1 MCAFTQSVTACGG
14 EDNRWAG
21 GMFEGAVAR
30 PKQVLAA
37 WAVVVGLLAL
47 LGANV
52 ESRLH
57 RQDLVVPGTRSAKA
71 AEVAKK
77 QFGDAQS
84 LVVVLEGP
92 SSDLVAQTKAL
103 AARLDTLPRVDTVGP
118 WAPGAGKS
126 LRPKPDRTVVLVRLN
141 QEFESASQE
150 GVPRVREVVRD
161 TLHRPVRAYVSGYAD
176 VAAGIDRESISAL
189 KRAELF
195 AAPLLIIV
203 LLLVFR
209 SPIAALLP
217 LALGMVTIA
226 SGRGLI
232 DLANRVWSLDV
243 VALNMASMM
252 GLALGVDYSLVL
264 VSRFREE
271 LAAGRSTA
279 DAVRVASRTAGHT
292 ILFAGVALACA
303 MVAANF
309 VAPGGI
315 LFSSG
320 VGVLT
325 SVALSVGSAAVALPA
340 ALMLLGDRVGVRSD
354 PARSGWGGLLLRATS
369 RPALAAALIVVAL
382 GALAAPAIGLAMGP
396 PDPRALPA
404 SSPERRDFEHIY
416 HSMGGGWTAPY
427 EVIVVARKGRVTDPE
442 RLQAL
447 GNWQQR
453 IAREPEIRGV
463 FGPAPI
469 AARSERLKKV
479 QSSLTKAG
487 GAIQKAKRD
496 QARLG
501 DGLARVGDGVGQM
514 RDGLAQAAAGAQALA
529 GGADQGGAG
538 AAKLRAGLA
547 TAAAGAQRL
556 QDGLAAADAGASA
569 LARGDAQLATGA
581 RQLER
586 GLERA
591 ASKTRTSLPDVE
603 RLRSGLEQG
612 SKDVGALRRP
622 AQDATSAVAE
632 AASALKRMTVGVADP
647 QYARAL
653 QAVLTAQAN
662 LTGKHPLTGAQVQP
676 GYDGMD
682 ASLAKASAGV
692 GEAAAGVARLE
703 QGTRD
708 LVAGLERLSAGAS
721 KLQRGIAR
729 LDAGTRK
736 LVDGLDRLRSGGGDL
751 KRGLSRLRDGS
762 DALAAGAGRLAGGAD
777 RLAGGLSSGASR
789 VTTLQSGVS
798 RIRAGVDDSRRR
810 TAKLGLA
817 FQGSGVDPAT
827 FDSGYLPLAAIDG
840 APHAQRV
847 GASFAVNVDRGGT
860 AARLVVMR
868 KGDPTNPGDPV
879 RKRLEREAAD
889 FGRRTGSQVA
899 VGGPSTLLQDF
910 QSESQSRLWWLV
922 LALSASTYFV
932 LIPVLRSLLLPL
944 LAVLLNLGTVFA
956 ALGVLTL
963 GFQGAAPLGG
973 PGEVDAIMVL
983 AIFGIVFGLSIDY
996 EVFLLARMR
1005 EGYLLTRT
1013 TEGAVEYGLKHTAGV
1028 ITGAALIMTGVFAS
1042 FAISDVANMRQL
1054 GVGLTVAV
1062 LLDATV
1068 VRLILLPAIIRI
1080 AGEACWWLPGPL
1092 TRRLPAERSH
1102 SDAPRGDAFEKFGA
1116 FARRPVESER
1126 AKVG

>member
-1 MCAFTQSVTACGG
+1 
-14 EDNRWAG
+14 
-21 GMFEGAVAR
+21 MFERAVAR

-37 WAVVVGLLAL
+37 WAVVAVLLAL
-47 LGANV
+47 LGMGV

-57 RQDLVVPGTRSAKA
+57 RQDLVVPGTRSAEA
-71 AEVAKK
+71 AELAKK
-77 QFGDAQS
+77 HFGDAQN

-92 SSDLVAQTKAL
+92 QAAL
-103 AARLDTLPRVDTVGP
+103 AKQTRTLAVRLDRLPHVDTVGP
-118 WAPGAGKS
+118 WAPGAGKE
-126 LRPKPDRTVVLVRLN
+126 LRPKPGRTVVLLRLN
-141 QEFESASQE
+141 QAFEAASQE
-150 GVPRVREVVRD
+150 GVPRVRATVQS
-161 TLHRPVRAYVSGYAD
+161 TLREPVHAYVSGYAD

-189 KRAELF
+189 QRAEF
-195 AAPLLIIV
+195 VAAPLLIIV

-232 DLANRVWSLDV
+232 DLANRGWSLDV

-279 DAVRVASRTAGHT
+279 DAVRVASSTAGHT

-325 SVALSVGSAAVALPA
+325 SVAMSVGSAVVALPA
-340 ALMLLGDRVGVRSD
+340 VLMLLGPRVNKWSFGRRGES
-354 PARSGWGGLLLRATS
+354 ARGGWSGLVLRATG
-369 RPALAAALIVVAL
+369 RPALAAGLILLVL
-382 GALAAPAIGLAMGP
+382 GALSAPAIGLAMGP

-416 HSMGGGWTAPY
+416 KAMGGGWTAPY
-427 EVIVVARKGRVTDPE
+427 EVIVAAKHGRVTDPE

-447 GNWQQR
+447 GEWQRR
-453 IAREPEIRGV
+453 IAAEPEIRGV

-469 AARSERLKKV
+469 ADRTRRLKDV
-479 QSSLTKAG
+479 QKTLVSAG
-487 GAIQKAKRD
+487 GAIKKAKHD

-514 RDGLAQAAAGAQALA
+514 RDGLAAAAAGAHALA
-529 GGADQGGAG
+529 GGADQGGDG
-538 AAKLRAGLA
+538 AARLRAGLNL
-547 TAAAGAQRL
+547 AAAGAERL
-556 QDGLAAADAGASA
+556 QAGLEQADAGASA
-569 LARGDAQLATGA
+569 LARGDSELASGSA
-581 RQLER
+581 KLER
-586 GLERA
+586 GLRSA
-591 ASKTRTSLPDVE
+591 ASKTSASLPDVE
-603 RLRSGLEQG
+603 RLRTGLEQG
-612 SKDVGALRRP
+612 ASDLTKLRTP
-622 AQDATSAVAE
+622 AQDATRAVE
-632 AASALKRMTVGVADP
+632 QAADALKRMKVGLADP
-647 QYARAL
+647 AYTDAL
-653 QAVLTAQAN
+653 RSVLTAQAN
-662 LTGKHPLTGAQVQP
+662 LTGHHPLTGAAVQP

-682 ASLAKASAGV
+682 ASLAKASAGLHQ
-692 GEAAAGVARLE
+692 AADGVARLE
-703 QGTRD
+703 RGSRD
-708 LVAGLERLSAGAS
+708 LVAGLDRLSQGAARLHSGIAKLQEGTRRLSAG
-721 KLQRGIAR
+721 LERLRGGGGD
-729 LDAGTRK
+729 LAG
-736 LVDGLDRLRSGGGDL
+736 GLAQLRSGG
-751 KRGLSRLRDGS
+751 
-762 DALAAGAGRLAGGAD
+762 DALASGAGRLQGGAN
-777 RLAGGLSSGASR
+777 RLAGGLSNGAQR
-789 VTTLQSGVS
+789 VTRLESGVS
-798 RIRAGVDDSRRR
+798 RIRAGVASSRKRTDS
-810 TAKLGLA
+810 LA
-817 FQGSGVDPAT
+817 SAFGGGSGIDT
-827 FDSGYLPLAAIDG
+827 GLFQSGYLPLAAIDG
-840 APHAQRV
+840 APHEQRV
-847 GASFAVNVDRGGT
+847 GAGFAVNLDKGGD

-879 RKRLEREAAD
+879 RKRLEDEAKR
-889 FGRRTGSQVA
+889 FGRATDSEVA

-910 QSESQSRLWWLV
+910 QSESQGRLWWLV
-922 LALSASTYFV
+922 LALAASTYFV

-944 LAVLLNLGTVFA
+944 LAVILNLGTVFA
-956 ALGVLTL
+956 ALGVLAL

-1005 EGYLLTRT
+1005 EGYLLTGT
-1013 TEGAVEYGLKHTAGV
+1013 TKGAVEYGLKHTAGV
-1028 ITGAALIMTGVFAS
+1028 ITGAALIMTGVFAA

-1068 VRLILLPAIIRI
+1068 VRLILLPAIIRM
-1080 AGEACWWLPGPL
+1080 AGAACWWLPRPL
-1092 TRRLPAERSH
+1092 VRLLGSERPPPDADPESTREPFA
-1102 SDAPRGDAFEKFGA
+1102 KFGA
-1116 FARRPVESER
+1116 FARER
-1126 AKVG
+1126 AIAAAERTPA

>member
-1 MCAFTQSVTACGG
+1 
-14 EDNRWAG
+14 
-21 GMFEGAVAR
+21 MFERAVAR

-37 WAVVVGLLAL
+37 WAVVVALLAL
-47 LGANV
+47 LGASV

-57 RQDLVVPGTRSAKA
+57 RQDLVVPGTRSAA
-71 AEVAKK
+71 AAALAKK

-92 SSDLVAQTKAL
+92 STELVAQTKTL
-103 AARLDTLPRVDTVGP
+103 AARLDRLPRVDTVGP
-118 WAPGAGKS
+118 WAPGAGKE
-126 LRPKPDRTVVLVRLN
+126 LRPKPGRTVVLVRLN
-141 QEFESASQE
+141 QEFESASQQ
-150 GVPRVREVVRD
+150 GVPRVRKVVRA
-161 TLHRPVRAYVSGYAD
+161 TLHGPVRGYVSGYAD

-217 LALGMVTIA
+217 LLLGVVTIA
-226 SGRGLI
+226 AGRGLI

-292 ILFAGVALACA
+292 ILFAGIALSCA
-303 MVAANF
+303 MIAANF

-325 SVALSVGSAAVALPA
+325 SVVLSVASATIALPA
-340 ALMLLGDRVGVRSD
+340 VLMLLGTRLGSRGD

-369 RPALAAALIVVAL
+369 RPALAAGLILVAL

-396 PDPRALPA
+396 PDPRSLPA

-416 HSMGGGWTAPY
+416 HTMGGGWTAPY
-427 EVIVVARKGRVTDPE
+427 EVIVVAKKGRVTDPE

-447 GNWQQR
+447 GDWQRR
-453 IAREPEIRGV
+453 IARQPEIRGV
-463 FGPAPI
+463 FGPAAI
-469 AARSERLKKV
+469 AARTERLRDV
-479 QSSLTKAG
+479 QSSLTQAG
-487 GAIQKAKRD
+487 GAIRKAKRD

-501 DGLARVGDGVGQM
+501 TGLARVGDGVGQM

-529 GGADQGGAG
+529 GGAGQGGAG
-538 AAKLRAGLA
+538 AARLRAGLA
-547 TAAAGAQRL
+547 TAASGAQRL

-569 LARGDAQLATGA
+569 LARGDGQLTTGA

-586 GLERA
+586 GLQRA
-591 ASKTRTSLPDVE
+591 ASKTRASLPEVE

-612 SKDVGALRRP
+612 SNDLGKLRKP
-622 AQDATSAVAE
+622 AQDATAAVGE
-632 AASALKRMTVGVADP
+632 AASALKRMSVGVADP

-703 QGTRD
+703 QGSRD
-708 LVAGLERLSAGAS
+708 LVAGLERLSAGAL

-729 LDAGTRK
+729 LDAGALK
-736 LVDGLDRLRSGGGDL
+736 LVAGLDRLRSGGGDL
-751 KRGLSRLRDGS
+751 SSGLSRLREGS
-762 DALAAGAGRLAGGAD
+762 DALASGAGRLAGGAD
-777 RLAGGLSSGASR
+777 RLAGGLSSGADR
-789 VTTLQSGVS
+789 VTSLQSGVS
-798 RIRAGVDDSRRR
+798 RIRAGVDESQER
-810 TAKLGLA
+810 TAKLALA
-817 FQGSGVDPAT
+817 FQGASASGGGASAGGVDPSVFA
-827 FDSGYLPLAAIDG
+827 SGYLPLAAIDG

-847 GASFAVNVDRGGT
+847 GASFAVNVDRGGN

-868 KGDPTNPGDPV
+868 KGDPTNPADPV
-879 RKRLEREAAD
+879 RKRLEREAQV
-889 FGRRTGSQVA
+889 FGHRTGSEVA

-910 QSESQSRLWWLV
+910 QSESQGRLWWLV

-944 LAVLLNLGTVFA
+944 LAVLLNLATVFA

-1005 EGYLLTRT
+1005 EGYLLTRA
-1013 TEGAVEYGLKHTAGV
+1013 TEGAVEYGLRHTAGV

-1054 GVGLTVAV
+1054 GVGLSVAV

-1068 VRLILLPAIIRI
+1068 VRLILLPAIIRL
-1080 AGEACWWLPGPL
+1080 AGGACWWLPGPIA
-1092 TRRLPAERSH
+1092 RMLPEERTVAEPPE
-1102 SDAPRGDAFEKFGA
+1102 ARGEAFAKFGA
-1116 FARRPVESER
+1116 FARRPLER
-1126 AKVG
+1126 EATKVG

>member
-1 MCAFTQSVTACGG
+1 
-14 EDNRWAG
+14 
-21 GMFEGAVAR
+21 MFERAVAR
-30 PKQVLAA
+30 PKRVLAA
-37 WAVVVGLLAL
+37 WAVVVALLAL
-47 LGANV
+47 LGAGV

-57 RQDLVVPGTRSAKA
+57 RQDLVVPGTRSAEA
-71 AEVAKK
+71 AELAKR

-92 SSDLVAQTKAL
+92 PSRLVAQTKTL
-103 AARLDTLPRVDTVGP
+103 AARLDRLPRVDTVGP
-118 WAPGAGKS
+118 WAPGAGKE
-126 LRPKPDRTVVLVRLN
+126 LQPQAGRTVVLVRLN
-141 QEFESASQE
+141 QQFESASQD
-150 GVPRVREVVRD
+150 GVPRVRSVVRR
-161 TLHRPVRAYVSGYAD
+161 TVHAPVRGYVSGYAD

-195 AAPLLIIV
+195 AAPLLILV

-209 SPIAALLP
+209 SPVAALLP
-217 LALGMVTIA
+217 LALGVVTIA

-320 VGVLT
+320 VGVIT
-325 SVALSVGSAAVALPA
+325 SVVLSVGSAAVALPA
-340 ALMLLGDRVGVRSD
+340 ALMLLGSRVGVRRD
-354 PARSGWGGLLLRATS
+354 AARGGWGGLLVRATS
-369 RPALAAALIVVAL
+369 RPALAASVIL
-382 GALAAPAIGLAMGP
+382 GVLVALAAPAIGLAMGP

-404 SSPERRDFEHIY
+404 SSPERRDFEHVFRA
-416 HSMGGGWTAPY
+416 MGGGWTAPY
-427 EVIVVARKGRVTDPE
+427 EVLVVARKGRVTDPE
-442 RLQAL
+442 RLRAL
-447 GNWQQR
+447 GEWQRR
-453 IAREPEIRGV
+453 IAAEPEIRGV

-469 AARSERLKKV
+469 AERTRRLKQV
-479 QSSLTKAG
+479 QSTLTRAG
-487 GAIQKAKRD
+487 SAIQKAKQD

-501 DGLARVGDGVGQM
+501 RGLARVGDGVGQM
-514 RDGLAQAAAGAQALA
+514 RNGLAQAAAGAQALA
-529 GGADQGGAG
+529 GGADKGGEG
-538 AAKLRAGLA
+538 AARLRAGLD
-547 TAAAGAQRL
+547 TAAAGARRL
-556 QDGLAAADAGASA
+556 QDGLAEADTGASA

-581 RQLER
+581 GRLKR
-586 GLERA
+586 GLQRA
-591 ASKTRTSLPDVE
+591 ASRTRASLPDVE
-603 RLRSGLEQG
+603 RLRGGLQQG
-612 SKDVGALRRP
+612 SGDLGKLRRP
-622 AQDATSAVAE
+622 AQDATAAVGD
-632 AASALKRMTVGVADP
+632 AASALKRMTVGAADP

-653 QAVLTAQAN
+653 EAVLRAQAN
-662 LTGKHPLTGAQVQP
+662 LTGRHPLTGAPVQA

-682 ASLAKASAGV
+682 ASLAKASAAV
-692 GEAAAGVARLE
+692 GDAAAGAARLE
-703 QGTRD
+703 QGTRE
-708 LVAGLERLSAGAS
+708 LVAGLDRLSAGAS
-721 KLQRGIAR
+721 KLQRGIGR
-729 LDAGTRK
+729 LQDGTRE
-736 LVDGLDRLRSGGGDL
+736 LVAGLDRLRSGGGDL
-751 KRGLSRLRDGS
+751 SDGLTQLRAGG
-762 DALAAGAGRLAGGAD
+762 DALASGANRLSGGAG
-777 RLAGGLSSGASR
+777 RLAGGLSSGAQR
-789 VTTLQSGVS
+789 VTTLQSGVG
-798 RIRAGVDDSRRR
+798 RIRAGVEESRKR
-810 TAKLGLA
+810 TARLALA
-817 FQGSGVDPAT
+817 FQGGGAIDPRV

-847 GASFAVNVDRGGT
+847 GASFAVNVDRGGN

-879 RKRLEREAAD
+879 RRRLEREARE
-889 FGRRTGSQVA
+889 FGRRTNSQVA

-910 QSESQSRLWWLV
+910 QSESQGRLWWLV

-944 LAVLLNLGTVFA
+944 LAVMLNLATVFA

-963 GFQGAAPLGG
+963 GFQGSAPLGG

-1013 TEGAVEYGLKHTAGV
+1013 TAGAVEYGLEHTAGV

-1068 VRLILLPAIIRI
+1068 VRLILLPAVIRLV
-1080 AGEACWWLPGPL
+1080 GDACWWVPRPLARLLPPER
-1092 TRRLPAERSH
+1092 THDAEA
-1102 SDAPRGDAFEKFGA
+1102 SDRGAFRKFGA
-1116 FARRPVESER
+1116 FAGRPRER
-1126 AKVG
+1126 EQTKVG